1 MIVITG
7 GNGLVGAAIAQR
19 LLSEDIAV
27 CGLKR
32 DSSDLRLTNPSVQQI
47 QWKTGDILDISALTE
62 CFKNASVVIH
72 TAAKVSFDPKEKQ
85 ELFQVNVEG
94 TKNVVNACLASGVK
108 KLIHISSVAALGR
121 QKRIK
126 TIDETTKWEDN
137 ALNSSYAESKYL
149 AELEVYRGTEEGLP
163 ATIVSPSLVLGTGDW
178 GKSSSKLFHYVWSE
192 KKFYSAGNCNYVD
205 VRDVAEIVF
214 RLLNENFLTQ
224 RFIASA
230 GAIPY
235 KDLFEKIAFK
245 FNKKAPSIKINPFFL
260 NAIATLEEIKSR
272 LLNTHPLVTRE
283 SVKSAS
289 EKFIFLNQK
298 SINDLG
304 VNYRPLNETVDFCCE
319 YYLRTY
325 SINK

>member
-1 MIVITG
+1 MVVITG
-7 GNGLVGAAIAQR
+7 GNGLIGSAIAQR
-19 LLSEDIAV
+19 LLSEGISL

-32 DSSDLRLTNPSVQQI
+32 DSSDLRLTNHSGQQI
-47 QWKTGDILDISALTE
+47 QWKTGDILDVSALSE
-62 CFKNASVVIH
+62 CFKNVSVVIH

-94 TKNVVNACLASGVK
+94 TKNVVNACIASGVK

-121 QKRIK
+121 QKGIK
-126 TIDETTKWEDN
+126 IIDETSKWEDN

-149 AELEVYRGTEEGLP
+149 AELEIYRGIEEGLP
-163 ATIVSPSLVLGTGDW
+163 ASIVNPSLVLGTGDW
-178 GKSSSKLFHYVWSE
+178 EKSSSKLFQYVWKE

-205 VRDVAEIVF
+205 LRDVAEIVF
-214 RLLNENFLTQ
+214 RLLTEDFLTQ
-224 RFIASA
+224 RYIASA

-235 KDLFEKIAFK
+235 KDLFEKIALR
-245 FNKKAPSIKINPFFL
+245 FNKKAPSIKVNPFL
-260 NAIATLEEIKSR
+260 INTIATLEELKSR
-272 LLNTHPLVTRE
+272 LLNTRPLVTRE

-304 VNYRPLNETVDFCCE
+304 VNYRPLDETVDFCCE